1 MAANTP
7 PVGSLPPASTPTPIA
22 DATAL
27 PAENVSPT
35 TNTPQGGA
43 KAPVAVMPVPIPPN
57 KPNEPAFQ
65 LKIEPDTRLEFK
77 SDKLTEEPCQI
88 EVKLTNPTKDR
99 QTFKVKCTSNDI
111 FRVRPPL
118 GFCDAETSTPIKI
131 TFSSKTVPD
140 SGRHYFAFY
149 HMKSDEKEKTARQV
163 WTPQSK
169 FEGVRRIMVYF
180 LKNDGTPVP
189 PTGNKPQTGD
199 TLPATVPTGGATAQ
213 VADTPAANASAP
225 AAVPDAKASG
235 TADEKATATDAKG
248 SSTVTK

>member
-1 MAANTP
+1 MAAAAP
-7 PVGSLPPASTPTPIA
+7 PVGNKPAPSTPTP
-22 DATAL
+22 ATANTATPPTGNAPQNGVKQSV
-27 PAENVSPT
+27 PAISV
-35 TNTPQGGA
+35 
-43 KAPVAVMPVPIPPN
+43 PVPPN

-65 LKIEPDTRLEFK
+65 LKIEPDSRLEFK

-99 QTFKVKCTSNDI
+99 QTFKIRCTSNDI

-118 GFCDAETSTPIKI
+118 GFCDAEATIPIKI

-149 HMKSDEKEKTARQV
+149 HMKSNEKEKTARQV

-180 LKNDGTPVP
+180 LKKDGTPIP
-189 PTGNKPQTGD
+189 PTVTTQPTGI
-199 TLPATVPTGGATAQ
+199 TPTGGTTQSLYASLHARVSLFIIAIFHTLPQ
-213 VADTPAANASAP
+213 VLQD
-225 AAVPDAKASG
+225 
-235 TADEKATATDAKG
+235 
-248 SSTVTK
+248 

>member
-1 MAANTP
+1 MAEAAAPAKNA
-7 PVGSLPPASTPTPIA
+7 PPASTPTP
-22 DATAL
+22 
-27 PAENVSPT
+27 PASNPAVAPSGNAPPPA
-35 TNTPQGGA
+35 PQGGA
-43 KAPVAVMPVPIPPN
+43 KPPVTAVPIIPN

-118 GFCDAETSTPIKI
+118 GFCDAEASVPIKI

-149 HMKSDEKEKTARQV
+149 HMKNNEKEKTARQV

-169 FEGVRRIMVYF
+169 FEGVRRVLVYF
-180 LKNDGTPVP
+180 LKNDGTLAP
-189 PTGNKPQTGD
+189 PTAGASRTDNVQAAST
-199 TLPATVPTGGATAQ
+199 PTG
-213 VADTPAANASAP
+213 SAP
-225 AAVPDAKASG
+225 AVPAAG
-235 TADEKATATDAKG
+235 NEVTAP
-248 SSTVTK
+248 TK

>member
-43 KAPVAVMPVPIPPN
+43 KAPVAVIPVPIPPN

-118 GFCDAETSTPIKI
+118 GFCDAEASTPIKI

-149 HMKSDEKEKTARQV
+149 HMKSNELTGRKRPLV
-163 WTPQSK
+163 LLSFLFVSRI
-169 FEGVRRIMVYF
+169 FESRIDGCISVLDHYF
-180 LKNDGTPVP
+180 ISERKDC
-189 PTGNKPQTGD
+189 PTSLD
-199 TLPATVPTGGATAQ
+199 TSIKV
-213 VADTPAANASAP
+213 
-225 AAVPDAKASG
+225 
-235 TADEKATATDAKG
+235 
-248 SSTVTK
+248 

>member
-1 MAANTP
+1 MAAATPSSPSSPTPAAAVQSAGNATPAAAVQPAGVPQGEAKP
-7 PVGSLPPASTPTPIA
+7 PVALIA
-22 DATAL
+22 
-27 PAENVSPT
+27 
-35 TNTPQGGA
+35 
-43 KAPVAVMPVPIPPN
+43 VPIPPN

-111 FRVRPPL
+111 FRVRPAL
-118 GFCDAETSTPIKI
+118 GFCNAETSTSIKI
-131 TFSSKTVPD
+131 IFSSKTVPE

-163 WTPQSK
+163 WTPESK

-180 LKNDGTPVP
+180 LKNDGTA
-189 PTGNKPQTGD
+189 
-199 TLPATVPTGGATAQ
+199 ATPTGGNIVQTGNAPPASAPAGGATQA
-213 VADTPAANASAP
+213 AATPAANAPTP
-225 AAVPDAKASG
+225 ALA
-235 TADEKATATDAKG
+235 ADTKQPVADAKG
-248 SSTVTK
+248 GAAAAAKESPAAAK